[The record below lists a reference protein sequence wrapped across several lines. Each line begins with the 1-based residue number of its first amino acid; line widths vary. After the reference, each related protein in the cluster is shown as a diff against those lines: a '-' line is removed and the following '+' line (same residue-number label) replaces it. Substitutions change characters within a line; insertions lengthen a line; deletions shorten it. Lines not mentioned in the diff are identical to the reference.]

1 MKKVSSPN
9 PHVGRTYE
17 NFRKPPGK
25 DLWTSNKDYA
35 VFLPSI
41 SAIYARQ
48 QSDPDSRIPAG
59 LKGGATDLNFLD
71 NKTNLFYYPIA
82 LYSSGHS
89 VWDLEQSE
97 VQESMVQK
105 RNKNQ
110 TVIVG
115 DSGGYQIATGV
126 LKWPWQKK
134 PNQDDASWTKDKDAI
149 RMQILRWLE
158 HTCDY
163 SMVLDVPTGS
173 LLKFGN
179 DPKTGENLHP
189 GVKNFRDC
197 LNSSMEN
204 HEFFIKNRVEGAT
217 KFMNVLQG
225 RNQDEGDIWWDAVK
239 DLPFETW
246 AYSNVQASNF
256 AMNLRRIIIQRDT
269 GYLDG
274 RDWIHYLGNG
284 KIKMGCALTTLQRVW
299 RKHINEKVTLSYD
312 AASPFVNVAKGNIYY
327 SWELTP
333 KHIAFK
339 GGNIPDLKELKGNPE
354 LVQEWINARNT
365 KWPHR
370 ESEICKQIALGDVC
384 CKGYEDLNYKKV
396 AFTKK
401 ELESEW
407 YLTTPEGRVGD
418 KFKYSEAYKEY
429 MTHHGDNGGVF
440 DWAAH
445 AFDDERHKYEV
456 KWPSSMDGMS
466 YVLLMNHNVELHIDA
481 IQQACAAQDL
491 PLHKAK
497 EIITPDLLEF
507 AHGLCEEILTSERPM
522 DLIQKHENMLCNLSG
537 MDADNGIIKEL
548 GDVS

>member
-1 MKKVSSPN
+1 MKKLTSPN
-9 PHVGRTYE
+9 PHVAQTYDNMGE
-17 NFRKPPGK
+17 VAGK

-48 QSDPDSRIPAG
+48 QSDPTSRIPAG
-59 LKGGATDLNFLD
+59 LKGGLRDLDFLD
-71 NKTNLFYYPIA
+71 HKTNLFFYPIS

-89 VWDLEQSE
+89 VWDLEQSD
-97 VQESMVQK
+97 VVESMVQK
-105 RNKNQ
+105 RAKDK
-110 TVIVG
+110 TVIIG

-134 PNQDDASWTKDKDAI
+134 PNQDDASWVKDKDAI

-158 HTCDY
+158 HSCDY

-179 DPKTGENLHP
+179 DPVTGENLHP

-204 HEFFIKNRVEGAT
+204 HDFFIRNRKEGAT
-217 KFMNVLQG
+217 RFMNVLQG
-225 RNQDEGDIWWDAVK
+225 RNQEEGDVWWDVVK

-256 AMNLRRIIIQRDT
+256 AINLRRIILQRDSK
-269 GYLDG
+269 YLDG

-327 SWELTP
+327 SWELSP
-333 KHIAFK
+333 QNIAFK
-339 GGNIPDLKELKGNPE
+339 GGNIPDDKALKGNPQ
-354 LVQEWINARNT
+354 LIQEWINARNL
-365 KWPHR
+365 KWAHR
-370 ESEICKQIALGDVC
+370 ESEICKAITLGDVC
-384 CKGYEDLNYKKV
+384 CKGYEDLKHKKV

-401 ELESEW
+401 ELESDW
-407 YLTTPEGRVGD
+407 YPLTPEGRAGD
-418 KFKYSEAYKEY
+418 TFRYSDAYKEY
-429 MTHHGDNGGVF
+429 MTHHGDHGGLF
-440 DWAAH
+440 DWTANE
-445 AFDDERHKYEV
+445 FDDERNKYQV

-491 PLHKAK
+491 PISQAK
-497 EIITPDLLEF
+497 EILTPDVLEF
-507 AHGLCEEILTSERPM
+507 ASGLCEQILTSEKPM
-522 DLIQKHENMLCNLSG
+522 TLIDKHQKMLCNLSG
-537 MDADNGIIKEL
+537 MDADNSISMDL
-548 GDVS
+548 GLL